1 MGFFVSFV
9 WFDVKMFVLDT
20 KDLLVALLDVHVIF
34 LKGLRCYQPQGS
46 HDCGIPLLTKSL
58 IYFLLPHFSH

>member
-1 MGFFVSFV
+1 MSFV

-34 LKGLRCYQPQGS
+34 LKGSDVISLGS